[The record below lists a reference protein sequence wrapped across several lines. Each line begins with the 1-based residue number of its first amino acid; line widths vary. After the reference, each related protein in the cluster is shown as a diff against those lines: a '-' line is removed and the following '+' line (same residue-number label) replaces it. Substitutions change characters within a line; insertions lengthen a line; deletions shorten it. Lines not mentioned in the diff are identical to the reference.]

1 MISLS
6 FIYIDIIV
14 NLLFLSRYHN
24 DYCIIRVFSRVIP
37 RVISRITSF
46 SLIII
51 IFIILKNSSAIII
64 SF

>member
-14 NLLFLSRYHN
+14 NLLFLSRYYN